1 MGLRRGWV
9 LKGDFSKFFYTLLH
23 SYCYE
28 TARRALKWLKDPELI
43 DFAEWLLWLII
54 DSTPDPGIPIGNQSS
69 QLLALLYLDAF
80 DHWLRDDR
88 GLVYGRYMDDFYIIH
103 SDKLLLRQI
112 LKEIEAYIKPLGLRL
127 NGKTQILPLK
137 NGIDFLGFH
146 TYLTQTGKVVRKVR
160 AKSIDNMK
168 RKIRK
173 FRGLVDS
180 GKMTLDSVVQSY
192 ASWTGHISHGNTYH
206 LRQNMDAYFFSYFP
220 ELKPSPKGD
229 TTHGPKTE
237 QPRKQVEGQVRQP
250 VRQPDRLDRGR

>member
-1 MGLRRGWV
+1 MYRGTTPTITINCDIDVSEFVTMWV
-9 LKGDFSKFFYTLLH
+9 TFRTQQLATYAPPKQVEVTKHLGD
-23 SYCYE
+23 
-28 TARRALKWLKDPELI
+28 D
-43 DFAEWLLWLII
+43 
-54 DSTPDPGIPIGNQSS
+54 GV
-69 QLLALLYLDAF
+69 DAT
-80 DHWLRDDR
+80 
-88 GLVYGRYMDDFYIIH
+88 
-103 SDKLLLRQI
+103 DKVVTVSLTQADTLLLRQI

>member
-1 MGLRRGWV
+1 MYRGTTPTITINCDIDVSEFVTMWV
-9 LKGDFSKFFYTLLH
+9 TFRTQQLATYAPPKQVEVTKHLGD
-23 SYCYE
+23 E
-28 TARRALKWLKDPELI
+28 
-43 DFAEWLLWLII
+43 
-54 DSTPDPGIPIGNQSS
+54 GV
-69 QLLALLYLDAF
+69 DAT
-80 DHWLRDDR
+80 
-88 GLVYGRYMDDFYIIH
+88 
-103 SDKLLLRQI
+103 DKVVTVSLTQADTLLLRQI

-180 GKMTLDSVVQSY
+180 GKITLDSVVQSY

-250 VRQPDRLDRGR
+250 VRQPDHLDRGR